1 MYKTKSS
8 EKAVAVG
15 ANEIL
20 RNGTIAVLL
29 NYLSNFWRSFKIPLI
44 NNSKVNLKHKWS
56 KHCVLASTGTENAD
70 DNSENSSCTIKDTKL
85 YVTVM
90 FLSANGNQKLSK
102 FLSRRFEK
110 SVYQNE
116 YKTKSEIRGT
126 KNKYSYFLESIFGG
140 VKRYLC

>member
-70 DNSENSSCTIKDTKL
+70 DNSDNTIKDTKL
-85 YVTVM
+85 YVTVV
-90 FLSANGNQKLSK
+90 FLSANVNQKLSK
-102 FLSRRFEK
+102 FLRRRFEK
-110 SVYQNE
+110 SVYRNE
-116 YKTKSEIRGT
+116 YKTKNEIRGT
-126 KNKYSYFLESIFGG
+126 KNKYTYFLESIFGG
-140 VKRYLC
+140 FKRCLC